1 MRRIAYQELLAWKNN
16 DNRKPLIIRGARQVG
31 KTWLMK
37 EFAKEY
43 KNLIYVNFE
52 DSTILQQ
59 LFVKDF
65 NIDRILMSFQIESGI
80 KAEPG
85 NTLIIL
91 DEIQEAKRG
100 LTSLKYFQENA
111 PEYHIIA
118 AGSYLGISMQENT
131 SFPVGKVNFLDLYP
145 MSFYEFLIANGEEN
159 LYNVLQQKQW
169 DVITQFK
176 SKYIELLKLYYY
188 IGGMPEVVNDY
199 ISNKDFNSTR
209 IIQNQLLIAYEQDF
223 AKHAPRNTIPRIRLV
238 WNSLPTQLSKE
249 NRKFV
254 FGLIKKG
261 ARAKDFEMAI
271 EWLKDSGLVYQI
283 NRISKPGLP
292 LASYKDPSAYKLF
305 MLDIGLLGA
314 MAKLEAKVLT
324 NGSQIFE
331 EFKGALTENYV
342 LQQLINNKQLD
353 IYYWSAE
360 KSSGEID
367 FIIQHKSNIFP
378 LEVKSEENLKAKSLR
393 AFKDKYQIPLSYRTS
408 MANYRKEEWL
418 ENIPLFAIRNNFGD

>member
-1 MRRIAYQELLAWKNN
+1 MRRFAYKKLIEWKNN
-16 DNRKPLIIRGARQVG
+16 DRRKPLIIRGARQVG

-43 KNLIYVNFE
+43 KNLIYINFE
-52 DSTILQQ
+52 DSTVLQQ
-59 LFVKDF
+59 LFIQDF
-65 NIDRILMSFQIESGI
+65 DINRILMSLQIESGV
-80 KAEPG
+80 KAEPE
-85 NTLIIL
+85 NTLIIF
-91 DEIQEAKRG
+91 DEIQEAERG

-145 MSFYEFLIANGEEN
+145 MSFYEFLTALGKESLFE
-159 LYNVLQQKQW
+159 VLHQKQW
-169 DVITQFK
+169 NLITQFRN
-176 SKYIELLKLYYY
+176 KYIELLKLYYF
-188 IGGMPEVVNDY
+188 IGGMPEVVKEY
-199 ISNKDFNSTR
+199 LITKDFSSVR
-209 IIQNQLLIAYEQDF
+209 RIQNQLIIAYEQDF
-223 AKHAPRNTIPRIRLV
+223 AKHAPRNTVPRIRLV

-249 NRKFV
+249 NRKFI

-283 NRISKPGLP
+283 NRINKPSLP
-292 LASYKDPSAYKLF
+292 LSSYKDPSAYKLYMF
-305 MLDIGLLGA
+305 DVGLLGA
-314 MAKLEAKVLT
+314 MAKLNAKT
-324 NGSQIFE
+324 ITDGSRIFE

-342 LQQLINNKQLD
+342 LQQLRSNGTLD

-367 FIIQHKSNIFP
+367 FIIQQESNIYP
-378 LEVKSEENLKAKSLR
+378 IEVKSEENLKAKSLR
-393 AFKDKYQIPLSYRTS
+393 AFKDKYKIQLSYRTS
-408 MANYRKEEWL
+408 MADYRKEEWL
-418 ENIPLFAIRNNFGD
+418 ENIPLFAIGNLFNN

>member
-1 MRRIAYQELLAWKNN
+1 
-16 DNRKPLIIRGARQVG
+16 
-31 KTWLMK
+31 
-37 EFAKEY
+37 
-43 KNLIYVNFE
+43 
-52 DSTILQQ
+52 
-59 LFVKDF
+59 
-65 NIDRILMSFQIESGI
+65 
-80 KAEPG
+80 
-85 NTLIIL
+85 
-91 DEIQEAKRG
+91 
-100 LTSLKYFQENA
+100 
-111 PEYHIIA
+111 
-118 AGSYLGISMQENT
+118 
-131 SFPVGKVNFLDLYP
+131 
-145 MSFYEFLIANGEEN
+145 
-159 LYNVLQQKQW
+159 
-169 DVITQFK
+169 
-176 SKYIELLKLYYY
+176 
-188 IGGMPEVVNDY
+188 
-199 ISNKDFNSTR
+199 
-209 IIQNQLLIAYEQDF
+209 
-223 AKHAPRNTIPRIRLV
+223 
-238 WNSLPTQLSKE
+238 
-249 NRKFV
+249 
-254 FGLIKKG
+254 
-261 ARAKDFEMAI
+261 MAI

>member
-16 DNRKPLIIRGARQVG
+16 DNRKPLIIRGARQAG

-43 KNLIYVNFE
+43 RNLIYINFE

-145 MSFYEFLIANGEEN
+145 MSFYEFLIAIGEEN
-159 LYNVLQQKQW
+159 LYNILQQKQW

-305 MLDIGLLGA
+305 MLDVGLLGA

>member
-43 KNLIYVNFE
+43 KNLIYINFE

>member
-1 MRRIAYQELLAWKNN
+1 MRRIAYQELLAWKNS

-43 KNLIYVNFE
+43 QNLIYINFE

-59 LFVKDF
+59 LFVQDF
-65 NIDRILMSFQIESGI
+65 NIDRILTSFQIESGI
-80 KAEPG
+80 IAEPG

-111 PEYHIIA
+111 PEYHILA

-145 MSFYEFLIANGEEN
+145 MNFCEFLIALGEEN

-169 DVITQFK
+169 DIITQFK
-176 SKYIELLKLYYY
+176 AKYIELLKLYYY
-188 IGGMPEVVNDY
+188 IGGMPEVVKDY
-199 ISNKDFNSTR
+199 ISKKDFVSTR
-209 IIQNQLLIAYEQDF
+209 TIQNQLLIAYEQDF

-249 NRKFV
+249 NRKFI
-254 FGLIKKG
+254 FGLVKKG
-261 ARAKDFEMAI
+261 ARAKDFELAI
-271 EWLKDSGLVYQI
+271 EWLKDSGLIYQI
-283 NRISKPGLP
+283 NRISKPGIP

-305 MLDIGLLGA
+305 MLDVGLLGA

-324 NGSQIFE
+324 DGSQIFE
-331 EFKGALTENYV
+331 EFKGSLTENYV

-408 MANYRKEEWL
+408 MANHRKEEWL
-418 ENIPLFAIRNNFGD
+418 ENIPLFAIGNNFSD